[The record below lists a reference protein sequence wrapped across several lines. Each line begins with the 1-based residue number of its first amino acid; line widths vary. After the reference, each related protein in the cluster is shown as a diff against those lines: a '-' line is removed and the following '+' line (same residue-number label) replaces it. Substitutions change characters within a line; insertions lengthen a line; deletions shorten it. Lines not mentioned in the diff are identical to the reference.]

1 MANIKNLKKD
11 IQYVIEDIIDEC
23 LSKDPKKADKAQKII
38 DDSLDIFD
46 GLIAKIY
53 QKGVENKKAHF
64 SAINEEFEKEA
75 NALLDRAN
83 KL

>member
-1 MANIKNLKKD
+1 MASIKNLKKD

-23 LSKDPKKADKAQKII
+23 LSKDPAKADKAQKII

>member
-1 MANIKNLKKD
+1 MASIKNLKKD
-11 IQYVIEDIIDEC
+11 VQYVIEDIIDEC
-23 LSKDPKKADKAQKII
+23 LSKDPAKADKAQKII

>member
-1 MANIKNLKKD
+1 MASIKNLKKD

-23 LSKDPKKADKAQKII
+23 LSKEASKADKAQKII

-53 QKGVENKKAHF
+53 QKGVEDKKAHF
-64 SAINEEFEKEA
+64 SSINKEFEKEA

>member
-1 MANIKNLKKD
+1 MASIKNLKKD

-75 NALLDRAN
+75 NALLDRDN